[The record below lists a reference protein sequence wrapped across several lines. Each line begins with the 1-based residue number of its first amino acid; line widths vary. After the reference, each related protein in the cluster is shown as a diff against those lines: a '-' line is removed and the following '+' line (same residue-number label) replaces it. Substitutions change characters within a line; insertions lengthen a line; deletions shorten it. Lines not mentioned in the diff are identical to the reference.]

1 MNWTKYPSLVN
12 HYCSRVALAS
22 DHMGGP
28 WSLMSLFCHS
38 PSVSK
43 PNSTRSPVS
52 TVCALAVCI
61 HFCKSRWLLSG
72 DALSPFYVYVYH
84 AGAQTFWPTDARQWR
99 SLNMM
104 LRIRSR
110 NRAKATIAVIS
121 RRKNGNKQLICALSV
136 PQKHR
141 LYDTHS
147 VDVNSV
153 ARIRSK
159 MRDRE

>member
-1 MNWTKYPSLVN
+1 MFPSLTVPD
-12 HYCSRVALAS
+12 L
-22 DHMGGP
+22 
-28 WSLMSLFCHS
+28 LFLEYVYS
-38 PSVSK
+38 PFAFIFAES
-43 PNSTRSPVS
+43 
-52 TVCALAVCI
+52 
-61 HFCKSRWLLSG
+61 SRWLLSG